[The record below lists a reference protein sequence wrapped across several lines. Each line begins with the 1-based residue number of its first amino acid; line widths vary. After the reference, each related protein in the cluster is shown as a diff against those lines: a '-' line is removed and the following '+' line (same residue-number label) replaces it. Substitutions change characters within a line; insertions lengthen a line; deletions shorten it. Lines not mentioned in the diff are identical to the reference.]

1 MNVNQPDDMTPNLAA
16 LAREVAALPFA
27 WPDAATRSRMR
38 SRFEDALAAKTVA
51 KHGWLGRGFLIA
63 AALLALGASA
73 AAASA
78 SRSPMDLVRDPG
90 GVVRDI
96 TVYDDFA
103 HHPTAIAAT
112 LAGLRRKVSD
122 ARILAVIEPRS
133 NTMKL
138 GVMKQA
144 LPDSLAAA
152 DRVYCYS
159 GGIDWDAAAALAPL
173 GDKAAVHDDLDRLIA
188 AIAAAA
194 RPGDHILVMSNGG
207 FGGIHD
213 KLLQRLAA

>member
-96 TVYDDFA
+96 IGKPQPQQPTPSSAPAVAPSATPDVGPGGDDDD
-103 HHPTAIAAT
+103 
-112 LAGLRRKVSD
+112 RRGRDDGSD
-122 ARILAVIEPRS
+122 DNSSPGS
-133 NTMKL
+133 
-138 GVMKQA
+138 GDDG
-144 LPDSLAAA
+144 PDDNSG
-152 DRVYCYS
+152 S
-159 GGIDWDAAAALAPL
+159 GGSGGSGSDG
-173 GDKAAVHDDLDRLIA
+173 GDD
-188 AIAAAA
+188 
-194 RPGDHILVMSNGG
+194 
-207 FGGIHD
+207 
-213 KLLQRLAA
+213 